1 MNAEELK
8 KYLTKKDFYLSLIVC
23 YNYYLNTV
31 NLFTDVYINIVTMIK
46 GNLKLYPKSPKSSSS
61 TAAPHCSTDIYLQ
74 RQKRKKSN
82 TDKFGKAFSDS

>member
-8 KYLTKKDFYLSLIVC
+8 KYLTKKDFYSSLIVC

-31 NLFTDVYINIVTMIK
+31 NLFTDVYINTVTMIK

-61 TAAPHCSTDIYLQ
+61 TAAPHCSTDFLSAKDK
-74 RQKRKKSN
+74 KRKKSTRIN
-82 TDKFGKAFSDS
+82 